1 MHWLIRKKLLLEEKK
16 HSYKL
21 QHKLSKLSIF
31 SRYNKKRYS
40 CKICKLSTQFVNF
53 VTLLKK
59 TLSADQAS
67 LYVLAIWSCTF
78 CCFFLLLWKWERGE
92 AVISPFP
99 LITSL
104 ISLSICYIVDKEPCN
119 IWKEVVWLEQ
129 KIGQQIYSTFI
140 CMHLIWTRSVI
151 QTNCSQS
158 WFESTYQTHFLY
170 VNILSILKLLYCLK
184 L

>member
-31 SRYNKKRYS
+31 SRYNKKHYS
-40 CKICKLSTQFVNF
+40 CKIWKLSTLKFVNF
-53 VTLLKK
+53 ITLLKK

-67 LYVLAIWSCTF
+67 LCVLASWSCTF
-78 CCFFLLLWKWERGE
+78 SLCFLLWIWERGE

-99 LITSL
+99 LNTSI

-119 IWKEVVWLEQ
+119 SGL
-129 KIGQQIYSTFI
+129 
-140 CMHLIWTRSVI
+140 TRAENR
-151 QTNCSQS
+151 TAD
-158 WFESTYQTHFLY
+158 L
-170 VNILSILKLLYCLK
+170 
-184 L
+184 